1 VWLTG
6 ILFVLVRGS
15 FLNQRWLGFVDLDL
29 LTILIAYLWIHYGQ
43 TGAGLFALGQGV
55 MMDLFSGGMMGLF
68 ALLYLAVFL
77 AIQMGSRFFH
87 LQTFRGLM
95 ILILLAVLLR
105 QIMLLGLLEFFS
117 LPIHFSWRTY
127 VSFGISALVSGF
139 LAPPCF
145 ALLKRLDMFM
155 GKNFS
160 RQK

>member
-1 VWLTG
+1 
-6 ILFVLVRGS
+6 VLVRGS
-15 FLNQRWLGFVDLDL
+15 FLNQRWLEFVDIDL
-29 LTILIAYLWIHYGQ
+29 VTILIAYLWIHYGQ

-55 MMDLFSGGMMGLF
+55 MMDLFSGSMMGLF

-105 QIMLLGLLEFFS
+105 QLMLLGLLEVFS
-117 LPIHFSWRTY
+117 FPIHFTWHTY
-127 VSFGISALVSGF
+127 VSFGLSALVSGV

-145 ALLKRLDMFM
+145 ALLKQVDLFM
-155 GKNFS
+155 DNNFS
-160 RQK
+160 KQE

>member
-1 VWLTG
+1 M
-6 ILFVLVRGS
+6 LVRGS
-15 FLNQRWLGFVDLDL
+15 FLNQRWLEFVDLDL

-95 ILILLAVLLR
+95 ILILIAVLLR
-105 QIMLLGLLEFFS
+105 QLMLLGLLELFS
-117 LPIHFSWRTY
+117 FSIHFSWRTY
-127 VSFGISALVSGF
+127 VSFGISALVSGA

-145 ALLKRLDMFM
+145 ALLKQVDRFM
-155 GKNFS
+155 EKS
-160 RQK
+160 LSKSE